1 MKLSTH
7 THRLIARALEED
19 VGKGDVTTKA
29 IKVVG
34 IDGRA
39 VLLGKSAGILSGC
52 KVFERVFQQLDGSVR
67 VQWEVKEAKPFKA
80 GTRLAVLEGDQAA
93 LLTGERT
100 ALNFLAHLSGIAT
113 LTSQYVAAVEG
124 TDAQILDT
132 RKTTPGWR
140 ELEKQAVKAGGG
152 TNHRMN
158 LHDAVMIKNNH
169 VTACG
174 DIALALEKV
183 MYARRRASREIPIVC
198 ETRTIQDVRKAVAAG
213 VRWILL
219 DHFTPGQLRKVVA
232 EVRGIKQEGDGWIIL
247 ESSGDVTLKN
257 IRARAE
263 TGVDYIS
270 VGSLTQSA
278 PAVDFSLRLV

>member
-232 EVRGIKQEGDGWIIL
+232 EVRGIKQEGDGRIIL